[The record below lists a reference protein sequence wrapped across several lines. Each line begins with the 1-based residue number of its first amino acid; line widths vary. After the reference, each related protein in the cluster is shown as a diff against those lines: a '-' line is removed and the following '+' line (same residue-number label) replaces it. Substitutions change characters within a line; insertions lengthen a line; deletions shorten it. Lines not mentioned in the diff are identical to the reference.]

1 MSDETTMD
9 LSTAGEEI
17 SPAVTEAAD
26 GGAEALKAAL
36 KAERDARRKY
46 EREFK
51 QAAAK
56 LSEYEESQK
65 SDLEKLVAERDR
77 LRELAAEQQ
86 AQLRRTQ
93 TEAAVRD
100 AAEAAGARNG
110 RLVWKL
116 VKDDLEVDD
125 AGSVANLAAAIAQA
139 RKDAPELFGPA
150 GRSDAGKGQ
159 GASHTAPTMTDL
171 IRQRA
176 GYTT

>member
-1 MSDETTMD
+1 MDETTTD

-17 SPAVTEAAD
+17 SPAVDAAD

-51 QAAAK
+51 AASAR
-56 LSEYEESQK
+56 LGEFEMAQK
-65 SDLEKLVAERDR
+65 SDLERLIAERDS
-77 LRELAAEQQ
+77 LKELTAAQE
-86 AQLRRTQ
+86 AQLRRTL
-93 TEAAVRD
+93 TETAVRD
-100 AAEAAGARNG
+100 AAEGAGARNG

-116 VKDDLEVDD
+116 VKDDLEVSET
-125 AGSVANLAAAIAQA
+125 GEVTNLADAIAQA
-139 RKDAPELFGPA
+139 RKDAPELFGPS